1 MMTPPAQRL
10 HQAIVD
16 VAVEALD
23 GSAVTLFARRGEDA
37 VVLAAGGVDATLVDR
52 GADGQLQYV
61 LATGQLLSL
70 GASPGD
76 ARPLLCVPC
85 VGAEEILGA
94 LEIRG
99 PAEHGPFSP
108 EATRLASL
116 VADLAG
122 GVLESDDTHAAAR
135 PSPAELASE
144 LARLAETDARRY
156 DAVASV
162 LAALLAHG

>member
-1 MMTPPAQRL
+1 MTPAAPRL

-23 GSAVTLFARRGEDA
+23 GSAVTLFARRGED
-37 VVLAAGGVDATLVDR
+37 VEVLAAGGVDATLADR
-52 GADGQLQYV
+52 GADGQLKYV

-122 GVLESDDTHAAAR
+122 GGLESDHTPA
-135 PSPAELASE
+135 PSEYS
-144 LARLAETDARRY
+144 
-156 DAVASV
+156 
-162 LAALLAHG
+162 